1 MMKALSKI
9 LLLLLLAVVCLPGRG
24 QAWSQ
29 NSQGQMPA
37 SSRQLIAIKVVGS
50 KHFPEEA
57 IAAATGLQMGTV
69 VGDDDFK
76 KAARRLGDT
85 GAFTDIAYTFS
96 YSSAGTKLEVHVTD
110 VDKFVPAR
118 FEDFVWF
125 TDAEIRR
132 RIKEHVPLFDGQ
144 LPLSG
149 RMPDE
154 VSDVLQAMLVENA
167 IPGHVDYLRVG
178 KPDGPIESIDYKVS
192 EVLIRVRNIEFTG
205 AGEAELPALQAAA
218 ERLPERQYSRSRLD
232 LLVQRQ
238 LLPVYFSRGYLK
250 ASFSEPQPKTV
261 KDADSIEEGSRNQS
275 VVDVAFAVTPGVQYK
290 LKSIEWS
297 GNHAF
302 PTDRLQG
309 MVHVE
314 PGKPANTIRLG
325 ENLRDIQTLYSSR
338 GFLKA
343 TIKVDAQMDDA
354 AATVAFHLEVKE
366 DVVYHMGDL
375 EFRGLDNSLTAKLR
389 GLWKI
394 RQGEVYDATYLS
406 EYLPEAL
413 KLLPPS
419 LDWDVSQ
426 HVTANVREKTVDVDL
441 IYSVKAPK

>member
-1 MMKALSKI
+1 
-9 LLLLLLAVVCLPGRG
+9 
-24 QAWSQ
+24 
-29 NSQGQMPA
+29 
-37 SSRQLIAIKVVGS
+37 
-50 KHFPEEA
+50 
-57 IAAATGLQMGTV
+57 
-69 VGDDDFK
+69 
-76 KAARRLGDT
+76 
-85 GAFTDIAYTFS
+85 
-96 YSSAGTKLEVHVTD
+96 
-110 VDKFVPAR
+110 
-118 FEDFVWF
+118 
-125 TDAEIRR
+125 
-132 RIKEHVPLFDGQ
+132 
-144 LPLSG
+144 
-149 RMPDE
+149 
-154 VSDVLQAMLVENA
+154 
-167 IPGHVDYLRVG
+167 
-178 KPDGPIESIDYKVS
+178 
-192 EVLIRVRNIEFTG
+192 
-205 AGEAELPALQAAA
+205 
-218 ERLPERQYSRSRLD
+218 
-232 LLVQRQ
+232 
-238 LLPVYFSRGYLK
+238 LK

-297 GNHAF
+297 GNHEF

-413 KLLPPS
+413 KLLPAS